1 MNYLKTTLL
10 LGVLSAI
17 LVFIG
22 QMVGGTHGAIL
33 FLFIA
38 AIMNFISYW
47 FSDKI
52 VLKMY
57 RAQEVDEQTS
67 PRLYKIVR
75 NLAQSA
81 DLPMPKVYIVDN
93 PTPNAFATGRNPKH
107 ASVAATSGILS
118 LLRDDEL
125 EGVMAHELAHVQ
137 NRDIL
142 ISSIAATIAGAIS
155 LIANML
161 QWGAIFGG
169 GSRDDDDRGNIFV
182 ALAMA
187 ILAPMAAMIVQM
199 AISRSREYAADYA
212 GAKMCHKPLSLASAL
227 GRLDQSVRAFPMQ
240 GGNPSTA
247 HLFIV
252 NPFKGNGLTNLFSTH
267 PPMEERIRRL
277 EQLVGEV

>member
-10 LGVLSAI
+10 LGILSAI
-17 LVFIG
+17 LVLIG
-22 QMVGGTHGAIL
+22 QLIGGTHGAVM

-252 NPFKGNGLTNLFSTH
+252 NPFKGSGLTNLFSTH

>member
-10 LGVLSAI
+10 LGILSAI

-155 LIANML
+155 MIANML

-169 GSRDDDDRGNIFV
+169 GSHDDDDRGNIFV

-187 ILAPMAAMIVQM
+187 ILAPIAAMIVQM

>member
-10 LGVLSAI
+10 LGVLSGI
-17 LVFIG
+17 LVLIG
-22 QMVGGTHGAIL
+22 QMVGGTRGAIL

-57 RAQEVDEQTS
+57 HAQEVDEQSS
-67 PRLYKIVR
+67 PKLYKIVR
-75 NLAQSA
+75 NLTQIA
-81 DLPMPKVYIVDN
+81 DMPMPKVYIIDN
-93 PTPNAFATGRNPKH
+93 PTPNAFATGRNPQH
-107 ASVAATSGILS
+107 ASIAATSGILS
-118 LLRDDEL
+118 ILRDDEL

-155 LIANML
+155 LIANII

-169 GSRDDDDRGNIFV
+169 ASRDENDRGNIFV
-182 ALAMA
+182 ALATA
-187 ILAPMAAMIVQM
+187 IIAPIAAMIVQM

-212 GAKMCHKPLSLASAL
+212 GAKMCHKPLALASAL
-227 GRLDQSVRAFPMQ
+227 GRLDQSIRAFPMQ

-277 EQLVGEV
+277 EQLAGEV

>member
-1 MNYLKTTLL
+1 MNYLKTTVL

-17 LVFIG
+17 LVLVGRLI
-22 QMVGGTHGAIL
+22 GGTHGAIL
-33 FLFIA
+33 FLIIA
-38 AIMNFISYW
+38 AVMNFISYW

-57 RAQEVDEQTS
+57 RAQQVDEQTS
-67 PRLYKIVR
+67 PRLYNIVR

-81 DLPMPKVYIVDN
+81 DLPMPKVYVIDN
-93 PTPNAFATGRNPKH
+93 PSPNAFATGRNPKH
-107 ASVAATSGILS
+107 ASVAATTGIIS
-118 LLRDDEL
+118 ILRDDEL

-155 LIANML
+155 LIATIIR
-161 QWGAIFGG
+161 WGALFGG
-169 GSRDDDDRGNIFV
+169 VSRDENDRGNIFV

-187 ILAPMAAMIVQM
+187 IIAPLAAMIVQM

-227 GRLDQSVRAFPMQ
+227 GRLDQSVRALPMQ
-240 GGNPSTA
+240 GGNPATA

-252 NPFKGNGLTNLFSTH
+252 NPFKGSGLTNLFSTH
-267 PPMEERIRRL
+267 PPMKERIRRL
-277 EQLVGEV
+277 EQLAGEV

>member
-33 FLFIA
+33 FQFIA
-38 AIMNFISYW
+38 AIMNFIYYW

>member
-17 LVFIG
+17 LVLIG
-22 QMVGGTHGAIL
+22 QLLGGTRGAITFL
-33 FLFIA
+33 FLA

-169 GSRDDDDRGNIFV
+169 GSRDDEDRGNIFV

-187 ILAPMAAMIVQM
+187 ILAPIAAMIVQM